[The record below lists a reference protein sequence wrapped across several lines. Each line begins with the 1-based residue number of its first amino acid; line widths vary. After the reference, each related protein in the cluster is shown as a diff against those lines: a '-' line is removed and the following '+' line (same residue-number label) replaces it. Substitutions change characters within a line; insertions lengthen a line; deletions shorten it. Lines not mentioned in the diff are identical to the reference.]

1 MNIVLLE
8 DEISQQVRV
17 EKHVKAIAEEEGL
30 RLNIVSTSKITEL
43 KEYLTN
49 GDFHQLFFLD
59 IDIKGDEKAGIKAAQ
74 MIREVNPFAIIAL
87 SRRNRNL
94 LLLPIVTRYQ
104 LLNLL
109 KKP

>member
-30 RLNIVSTSKITEL
+30 RLNIVSTSKIAEL

-59 IDIKGDEKAGIKAAQ
+59 IDIKGDEKKL
-74 MIREVNPFAIIAL
+74 V
-87 SRRNRNL
+87 SR
-94 LLLPIVTRYQ
+94 Q
-104 LLNLL
+104 L
-109 KKP
+109 K

>member
-59 IDIKGDEKAGIKAAQ
+59 IDIKG
-74 MIREVNPFAIIAL
+74 
-87 SRRNRNL
+87 
-94 LLLPIVTRYQ
+94 
-104 LLNLL
+104 
-109 KKP
+109 

>member
-49 GDFHQLFFLD
+49 GDFHQLFFLVIGD
-59 IDIKGDEKAGIKAAQ
+59 KGHFHQGSWH
-74 MIREVNPFAIIAL
+74 IRMLYHIEITAL
-87 SRRNRNL
+87 GS
-94 LLLPIVTRYQ
+94 PIPST
-104 LLNLL
+104 
-109 KKP
+109 